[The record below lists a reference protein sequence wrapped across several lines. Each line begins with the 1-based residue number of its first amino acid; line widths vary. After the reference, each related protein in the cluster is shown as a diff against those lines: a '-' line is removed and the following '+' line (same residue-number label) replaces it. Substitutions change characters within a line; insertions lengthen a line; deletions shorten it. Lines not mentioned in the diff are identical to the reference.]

1 MHKLNSTGTRPNNK
15 LEILADIVASDNV
28 RTSLTGNQLSFT
40 ELLGTAPKDWKDAF
54 CMSVITPAQDIL
66 LVTEFS
72 REDGVFLVEA
82 EVALTDAELNT
93 LHTMLT
99 FVDGKF
105 VAEFNNELVDRLAEM
120 EVA

>member
-1 MHKLNSTGTRPNNK
+1 MHTQNNTGTRPNNK

-28 RTSLTGNQLSFT
+28 RTTLTGNQLSFT
-40 ELLGTAPKDWKDAF
+40 ELLGSTPKDWKEAF
-54 CMSVITPAQDIL
+54 CMSVITPAQEIL
-66 LVTEFS
+66 LVTEFN
-72 REDGVFLVEA
+72 REDGEFLVEA
-82 EVALTDAELNT
+82 EVTLTDKELNT

-105 VAEFNNELVDRLAEM
+105 VASFNDELVDRLAEL